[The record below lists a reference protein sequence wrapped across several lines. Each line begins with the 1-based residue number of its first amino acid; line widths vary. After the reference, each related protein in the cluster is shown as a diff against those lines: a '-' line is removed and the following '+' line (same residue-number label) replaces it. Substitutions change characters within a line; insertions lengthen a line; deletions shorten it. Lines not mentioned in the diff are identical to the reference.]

1 MKTRLRTSTK
11 PRSNDSDYD
20 RVAQIGPG
28 QSGPGQLKTRSTT
41 RELGP
46 KRVDEPT
53 VRPLRMRRLAA
64 VLISAGALVVAVA
77 LSLGLGSK
85 GLSIGEVID
94 GLAGAGGEA
103 GSIMREQ
110 RLPRTVA
117 GIAVGAALAVAGALI
132 QAFTRNPLADPG
144 ILGVNAGAALAI
156 VVAVAFFGQTSASGY
171 IWFSFV
177 GAIAATA
184 VVVAIG
190 AAGRRGPDPLRL
202 TLAGVAVGAV
212 LAGFTSSISLLLPS
226 VFDRLRY
233 WGAGT
238 LAGRDMELILF
249 VLPFIV
255 IGLVL
260 AVLVSRPLNAV
271 ALGDDIAAA
280 LGSRIKLAR
289 LGSIVAVTLLCGA
302 ATALAGPIAF
312 VGLMVPHAVRW
323 FVGPDQRWIITVSIL
338 AGPVLV
344 LLADVLGRLVLP
356 SGELSAGIVTAFIG
370 APVLIALVRRRKVSG
385 L

>member
-1 MKTRLRTSTK
+1 MTE
-11 PRSNDSDYD
+11 
-20 RVAQIGPG
+20 
-28 QSGPGQLKTRSTT
+28 SGPTGWRAPTLDVGS
-41 RELGP
+41 P
-46 KRVDEPT
+46 PAAEPSI
-53 VRPLRMRRLAA
+53 RPLRVRRLVA
-64 VLISAGALVVAVA
+64 VLLSAGALVLTIA
-77 LSLGLGSK
+77 LSLGFGSK
-85 GLSIGEVID
+85 GLSVGEVLA
-94 GLAGAGGEA
+94 GLAGTGGEA

-117 GIAVGAALAVAGALI
+117 GIVVGAALAVAGGLI

-144 ILGVNAGAALAI
+144 ILGVNAGAAFAI
-156 VVAVAFFGQTSASGY
+156 VVGVAFFGQTSASGY
-171 IWFSFV
+171 IWFAFA

-184 VVVAIG
+184 VVVTIG
-190 AAGRRGPDPLRL
+190 ATGRRGPDPLRL

-212 LAGFTSSISLLLPS
+212 LAGFTSSISLLLPI
-226 VFDRLRY
+226 VFNRMRY

-238 LAGRDMELILF
+238 LAGRDMDLILF
-249 VLPFIV
+249 VLPFV
-255 IGLVL
+255 VVGLVV

-280 LGSRIKLAR
+280 LGTRIKVAR
-289 LGSIVAVTLLCGA
+289 LGSIIAVTLLCGA

-344 LLADVLGRLVLP
+344 LLADVLGRLALP
-356 SGELSAGIVTAFIG
+356 SGELSAGVVTAFIG

>member
-1 MKTRLRTSTK
+1 MTDPDPSDGSVVPTRMADPAGRGGAT
-11 PRSNDSDYD
+11 
-20 RVAQIGPG
+20 A
-28 QSGPGQLKTRSTT
+28 
-41 RELGP
+41 
-46 KRVDEPT
+46 EPAL
-53 VRPLRMRRLAA
+53 RPLRARRPAA
-64 VLISAGALVVAVA
+64 VVLGVGALVLAVA

-85 GLSIGEVID
+85 GLSAGEIID

-110 RLPRTVA
+110 RVPRTIA
-117 GIAVGAALAVAGALI
+117 GIVVGAALAVAAALI

-144 ILGVNAGAALAI
+144 ILGVNSGAAFAI
-156 VVAVAFFGQTSASGY
+156 VVGVAFFGQTTASGY
-171 IWFSFV
+171 IWFAFA
-177 GAIAATA
+177 GAIAATV

-212 LAGFTSSISLLLPS
+212 LSGFTSAISLLLPS

-238 LAGRDMELILF
+238 LAGRELDLILIAAPF
-249 VLPFIV
+249 VTA
-255 IGLVL
+255 GLVL
-260 AVLVSRPLNAV
+260 AVLVARPLNAV

-280 LGSRIKLAR
+280 LGARTKWAR
-289 LGSIVAVTLLCGA
+289 LGSILAVTLLCGA

-323 FVGPDQRWIITVSIL
+323 FVGPDQRWIISICML

-356 SGELSAGIVTAFIG
+356 SGELPAGIVTAFIG
-370 APVLIALVRRRKVSG
+370 APVLIVLVRRRKVSG